1 MGIYL
6 TLEGKN
12 RFIGIAFYVSR
23 FLRFLHYNNGVHMK
37 TILATLT
44 QFRDILTLIEGNL
57 VRVNFDISLDVF
69 TLDGVDYHLI
79 VWYKRDWNNE
89 GALYE
94 SKRLFTTASSI
105 DARWTYHSGIVSQ
118 EDDMYAAMKDELT
131 K

>member
-1 MGIYL
+1 MGLYL
-6 TLEGKN
+6 TLKGKN

-37 TILATLT
+37 TILESLT
-44 QFRDILTLIEGNL
+44 QYRDILTNINGNL

-79 VWYKRDWNNE
+79 VWFKRDWNNE

-105 DARWTYHSGIVSQ
+105 DARWDFHESINAQ
-118 EDDMYAAMKDELT
+118 EDDMYDAMYPSA
-131 K
+131 